1 MDGSIARSSRMTRD
15 PQSLAAGVD
24 GLVRKRNAEVTNMP
38 VPAEEEVNLVVLLW
52 AYPGS
57 SDRLVAYE
65 DLVLEFLASH
75 GGRLLHRLRT
85 KGEGDA
91 PLEIQ
96 VIRFPSEASYENYL
110 TDQRRVDLRELR
122 DTSVARTEVHRGYG
136 VTIPS

>member
-1 MDGSIARSSRMTRD
+1 
-15 PQSLAAGVD
+15 
-24 GLVRKRNAEVTNMP
+24 MP
-38 VPAEEEVNLVVLLW
+38 VPAEQEVNLVVLLW

-85 KGEGDA
+85 KGEDDA
-91 PLEIQ
+91 PFEIQ
-96 VIRFPSEASYENYL
+96 VIRFPSDASYENYL

-122 DTSVARTEVHRGYG
+122 DTSAARTEVHRGYG
-136 VTIPS
+136 VTNPS

>member
-1 MDGSIARSSRMTRD
+1 
-15 PQSLAAGVD
+15 
-24 GLVRKRNAEVTNMP
+24 MP
-38 VPAEEEVNLVVLLW
+38 VPVEEEVNLVVLLW

-85 KGEGDA
+85 KGEDDA
-91 PLEIQ
+91 PFEIQ
-96 VIRFPSEASYENYL
+96 VIRFLSEASYENYL
-110 TDQRRVDLRELR
+110 TDQRRVNLRELS

-136 VTIPS
+136 VTILPRRSRDDAANSGGAATLLLVLHSLVRFESWRW